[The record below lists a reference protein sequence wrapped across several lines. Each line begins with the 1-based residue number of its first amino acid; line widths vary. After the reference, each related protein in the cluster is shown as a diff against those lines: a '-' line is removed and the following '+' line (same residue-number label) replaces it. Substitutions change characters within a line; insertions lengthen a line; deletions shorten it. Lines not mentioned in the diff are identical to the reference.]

1 MQGKLNGLTFNRD
14 GSCNIVITVKG
25 DFSKDYERL
34 AQSEIEVT
42 LKKATKRRSLDA
54 NAYCWVLIDKIAEA
68 MHLSKTEVY
77 RQAITDIGGV
87 SKTVCV
93 REQDKETIRS
103 AWEKHGIGWQ
113 AQEMPSKIPGC
124 VNLVLYCGSSEYNT
138 HQMALLIDHLVQD
151 AEAIGIETL
160 TPQRKEELLKQWQ
173 TASCRKTNTVT

>member
-1 MQGKLNGLTFNRD
+1 MHGKLNGLTFNRD
-14 GSCNIVITVKG
+14 GTCNIVITVKG
-25 DFSKDYERL
+25 DFSTDYERL
-34 AQSEIEVT
+34 AQSEIEIT
-42 LKKATKRRSLDA
+42 LKKATKKRSLDA

-68 MHLSKTEVY
+68 MNLSKKEVY

-93 REQDKETIRS
+93 REQDKETIID

-124 VNLVLYCGSSEYNT
+124 VNLILYCGSSEYDT

-160 TPQRKEELLKQWQ
+160 TPQRKAELLNQWNQ
-173 TASCRKTNTVT
+173 SCKRKSSVT